1 MAESSGTQSE
11 TAPEFEQREAGQPT
25 ALRPSDPPLAT
36 PEGSNGYEDY
46 STSASHASEWPLV
59 PAPEELQVADND
71 AIQQLITR
79 FPQLLKHQLYKSGS
93 RARLVAALNECF
105 FKLRVPRGRE
115 RDKISRK
122 HFSDLL
128 GLSTGAMIQ
137 YSDIFQDY
145 DALLHQIE
153 PLDRV
158 RIGRFGA
165 EVPRNGK
172 EPKES
177 DARQVLQTYPQLHHH
192 QFYPPGGNAHR
203 IVSELNAQILS
214 GTIVRSRGGLI
225 SRKFV
230 SDRLGF
236 SKTGIIPYLEIIE
249 DYEAAI
255 GEAVSVQEAK
265 IPAMRAW
272 LEQKMLDGTLVVR
285 DRQVSRRPF
294 FEAFDLSSSSLVR
307 YPSIARLVEEFDKK
321 VRDSGYQQ
329 SEITEQVDALRRL
342 LADDPPMDKDGLTI
356 SKKAVE
362 QQLGLPRGRAARQPF
377 VGVLLER
384 QQEIKRQLAEDDL
397 VSLICGRLFKFRLLV
412 GQGWSEEFAYR
423 VKASFERHN
432 RNKRKDDAKATYYTI
447 VNLFGW
453 LSATSSSACEWVRD
467 GLRSGVALKSMD
479 KQWTL
484 ATQQYRTFLYERYHP
499 VISTVNKS
507 VSATNAAMRNLENDG
522 VLPVLALPLVQ
533 YREDNPTH
541 LPSVVEANREKK
553 PSPVDDYLRFATSML
568 EQAAKTYE
576 IEIDRSEHGDFTKV
590 LREELERDD
599 FKAAENPASVI
610 VRILSRRLAL
620 IEEAATAIVT
630 RAKSDWEYGQT
641 LLEQGE
647 DPGDDWELL
656 FAGNTNW
663 HERNKLMRRY
673 FPSDE
678 SEKEHAIANLL
689 ATVAQRYGYAYPRD
703 APAGRPEGQFFQKRA
718 LELGGAGKLQSY
730 LTPSSE
736 AISASIT
743 LYLLASGSNVGVGRA
758 LAFECIQACEEP
770 HHSKITGYKPRA
782 KGKPIFLN
790 LEDRS
795 PAVRALRW
803 IKEATKDLREANKFK
818 GDDQL
823 FVTKGGAEN
832 FKVIEEWSYRSAFKQ
847 MCGKIQE
854 LADLSLTPNT
864 LRPSVLLKAC
874 LESDGRTRLSQA
886 MGQHGANVH
895 QGYVNKHPYR
905 FMHDVSI
912 MHFMTQMETV
922 VISRVEDVHQFLG
935 VTAEGFERRIE
946 MVMKTGLGTMC
957 ADRHGR
963 PGKEGS
969 ICNSLDCWDNCP
981 QLIVIARKEDI
992 AILQVWQH
1000 SLRHVEGD
1008 WVRDQPE
1015 RWARVWLPWLTFVNV
1030 VEEKMRGSAQFA
1042 GVWRDA
1048 AVLSAKIMVNPKFEP
1063 MRLF

>member
-1 MAESSGTQSE
+1 M
-11 TAPEFEQREAGQPT
+11 PELERREAEQVVAPT
-25 ALRPSDPPLAT
+25 SYNCPSAT
-36 PEGSNGYEDY
+36 SDEVNSNDDLSVSGSFAGG
-46 STSASHASEWPLV
+46 
-59 PAPEELQVADND
+59 LQETDND
-71 AIQQLITR
+71 AVQQLITR
-79 FPQLLKHQLYKSGS
+79 FPQLLKHQLYENGS
-93 RARLVAALNECF
+93 RARLVTALNECF
-105 FKLRVPRGRE
+105 VRMRVPRGKDRE
-115 RDKISRK
+115 KISRT
-122 HFSDLL
+122 HFSDQL
-128 GLSTGAMIQ
+128 GLSKGAMTQ
-137 YSDIFQDY
+137 YLDIFEDY
-145 DALLHQIE
+145 DAVLQTIQ
-153 PLDRV
+153 PLGDFP
-158 RIGRFGA
+158 IGRFGA
-165 EVPRNGK
+165 EVPLDGK
-172 EPKES
+172 EPQDS
-177 DARQVLQTYPQLHHH
+177 DARQVLQRYPQLYRH
-192 QFYPPGGNAHR
+192 QFYPPGSNAHR
-203 IVSELNAQILS
+203 IAAELNAQILS
-214 GTIVRSRGGLI
+214 GTVERSRGGLI

-230 SDRLGF
+230 SDKAGLSR
-236 SKTGIIPYLEIIE
+236 TGLFPYVGIVE
-249 DYEAAI
+249 DYETAI
-255 GEAVSVQEAK
+255 GNAVSAHEAK

-272 LEQKMLDGTLVVR
+272 LEQRMLDGTLVVR
-285 DRQVSRRPF
+285 DRQVSRQPF
-294 FEAFDLSSSSLVR
+294 FKAFDLNSSCFVR
-307 YPSIARLVEEFDKK
+307 YPSIASLVEEFDKK
-321 VRDSGYQQ
+321 VRDSGYEQ
-329 SEITEQVDALRRL
+329 SETTELVDALRQL

-362 QQLGLPRGRAARQPF
+362 KQLGLPPGRASRPPF
-377 VGVLLER
+377 ADVILER
-384 QQEIKRQLAEDDL
+384 EQEIKRDLAEDKL

-412 GQGWSEEFAYR
+412 DQGWPEEFAYR

-432 RNKRKDDAKATYYTI
+432 RNKSKDGAKATYYT
-447 VNLFGW
+447 VVTLLGW
-453 LSATSSSACEWVRD
+453 LSETSSSACEQIRD
-467 GLRSGVALKSMD
+467 GLRSGVALKSLD

-484 ATQQYRTFLYERYHP
+484 ATQQYRTFLHERYRP
-499 VISTVNKS
+499 VMSTVNKS
-507 VSATNAAMRNLENDG
+507 ISATNAAIRNLANDG

-541 LPSVVEANREKK
+541 LPSIVETKRGNGIETK
-553 PSPVDDYLRFATSML
+553 SSSVDDYLRFATSML

-576 IEIDRSEHGDFTKV
+576 IEIDRSEQGDFTKV
-590 LREELERDD
+590 LREELERHD

-610 VRILSRRLAL
+610 VRILSRRLTL

-630 RAKSDWEYGQT
+630 KAKSDWEYGQT
-641 LLEQGE
+641 LLEQGQ

-656 FAGNTNW
+656 FAGDNNW
-663 HERNKLMRRY
+663 HDRNQLMRTY

-678 SEKEHAIANLL
+678 SEKDQAIANLL
-689 ATVAQRYGYAYPRD
+689 ATVAQRYGYAYPRN

-718 LELGGAGKLQSY
+718 LELGGAGQLQSY

-743 LYLLASGSNVGVGRA
+743 LYLIASGSNVGVGRS

-803 IKEATKDLREANKFK
+803 IKEATKDLRKANQFK

-823 FVTKGGAEN
+823 FVTKGKGET
-832 FKVIEEWSYRSAFKQ
+832 FKVIEEWTYRSAFKQ
-847 MCGKIQE
+847 MCEQIQE
-854 LADLSLTPNT
+854 LSDLALTPNM

-886 MGQHGANVH
+886 MGQHAANVH

-905 FMHDVSI
+905 FMQDVSV

-946 MVMKTGLGTMC
+946 MVMETGLGTMC

-963 PGKEGS
+963 PGKDGS
-969 ICNSLDCWDNCP
+969 ICDSLDCWDNCP

-1000 SLRHVEGD
+1000 SLKHVEGD
-1008 WVRDQPE
+1008 WVRDQPD

-1048 AVLSAKIMVNPKFEP
+1048 AVLSAQIMANPKFQP